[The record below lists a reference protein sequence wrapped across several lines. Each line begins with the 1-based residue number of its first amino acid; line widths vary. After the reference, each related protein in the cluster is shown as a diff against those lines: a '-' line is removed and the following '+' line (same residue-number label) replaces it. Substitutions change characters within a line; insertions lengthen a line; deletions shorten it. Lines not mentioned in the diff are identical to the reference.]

1 MKKTILTFILISS
14 FLLLTSCSLSL
25 FNSDDT
31 VAEDTSSDLP
41 DDVTTIELPEL
52 DDDDQSNT
60 IEAIDSII
68 TFSTSSIEADDD
80 SIMVEDNTVTIDTE
94 GVYELTGSNDQVTI
108 YIDASSDDTITLVL
122 NNVSL
127 SSSTGPIIYI
137 ENADKVMINVVAA
150 TENTLT
156 DTSLEAY
163 DKDSVIYSKDDL
175 TINGTGS
182 LTINAGFQKGIK
194 ANDDLVIYGT
204 TLNITS
210 EGHAIKANNSI
221 TISEVDLTIN
231 SNSDGIQSDNE
242 DDPTES
248 LIYLISG
255 TYDITSYG
263 DAISSSYD
271 LTIYDGTY
279 DLVSGYQNNNVDS
292 TSAKALKTDHNL
304 YLINGDFNISS
315 EDDAIHSD
323 DGLII
328 FDGTYT
334 IASEDDAIHTNNS
347 LDIQGGTITI
357 TDAFEG
363 IEGKYI
369 NISGG
374 NINIIAEDDGI
385 NGSDPEISS
394 AVADVPNGTT
404 GSTSISTAEINISGG
419 TIMVTAEDDA
429 IDANGSI
436 TISGGIIVINGPTSG
451 MQSLIDYDIDWILTG
466 GTIIGTSGYGN
477 ETKTPSDESTQINL
491 TYNISST
498 KQSGTSVS
506 LLDENNEIVM
516 SFTPTK
522 SYQVVFMTSAELDQD
537 TNYTLVLGG
546 TIDSE
551 LENGYY
557 SSGTVSN
564 YQSVASFT
572 LDDINNTFNVSS
584 SSSGGIFTPGRR

>member
-1 MKKTILTFILISS
+1 MKKTILLFILISS

-31 VAEDTSSDLP
+31 VAQDTSSDLP

-52 DDDDQSNT
+52 DDDDQTST

-80 SIMVEDNTVTIDTE
+80 SIMIEDNTVTIDTE
-94 GVYELTGSNDQVTI
+94 GVYELTGSNDQVSI

-357 TDAFEG
+357 TDAFEV

-404 GSTSISTAEINISGG
+404 GSTTTSTAEINISGG

-537 TNYTLVLGG
+537 TNYTLILGG

-584 SSSGGIFTPGRR
+584 SSPGGTFTPGRR

>member
-1 MKKTILTFILISS
+1 MKKTLLFFILISS
-14 FLLLTSCSLSL
+14 FLILTSCSLSL
-25 FNSDDT
+25 FNNDDT

-41 DDVTTIELPEL
+41 DDVSTIELPDL
-52 DDDDQSNT
+52 NDDDQIDT
-60 IEAIDSII
+60 VEAIDAII
-68 TFSTSSIEADDD
+68 TFNSSSIESNDD
-80 SIMVEDNTVTIDTE
+80 SISIDDNTITLDTE
-94 GVYELTGSNDQVTI
+94 GVYELTGRSDQATI

-122 NNVSL
+122 NDVSL
-127 SSSTGPIIYI
+127 SSATGPIIYI
-137 ENADKVMINVVAA
+137 ENADKVMINVVSN

-156 DTSLEAY
+156 DTSSEAY

-175 TINGTGS
+175 TINGSGS
-182 LTINAGFQKGIK
+182 LTINAGLQKGIK

-221 TISEVDLTIN
+221 TISKVDLTIV
-231 SNSDGIQSDNE
+231 SGSDGIQSDNE

-271 LTIYDGTY
+271 LTIYDGEY
-279 DLVSGYQNNNVDS
+279 NLVSGYQNNNVS
-292 TSAKALKTDHNL
+292 TTSAKSLKTDHNL
-304 YLINGDFNISS
+304 YLINGTFIIDS

-334 IASEDDAIHTNNS
+334 ISSEDDGIHTNNS
-347 LDIQGGTITI
+347 LDIQGGDITI

-369 NISGG
+369 DISGG
-374 NINIIAEDDGI
+374 NIEVNASDDGI
-385 NGSDPEISS
+385 NGSDPDISS
-394 AVADVPNGTT
+394 EVADVPNGTT
-404 GSTSISTAEINISGG
+404 GSATTSTAEINISGG
-419 TIMVTAEDDA
+419 IIKVTASDDA

-451 MQSLIDYDIDWILTG
+451 MQSLIDYDLDWILTG

-477 ETKTPSDESTQINL
+477 ETKTPSDESSQINL

-498 KQSGTSVS
+498 QQSYTQVS
-506 LLDENNEIVM
+506 LLDENDEVVI

-522 SYQVVFMTSAELDQD
+522 SYQVVFITTPDLDQD
-537 TNYTLVLGG
+537 TTYTLALGG
-546 TIDSE
+546 SIDSE
-551 LENGYY
+551 LLNGYY
-557 SSGTVSN
+557 AGGTLSN
-564 YQSVASFT
+564 YQSVASFS
-572 LDDINNTFNVSS
+572 LDDINNSFNVSTS
-584 SSSGGIFTPGRR
+584 STGGNTPPRR